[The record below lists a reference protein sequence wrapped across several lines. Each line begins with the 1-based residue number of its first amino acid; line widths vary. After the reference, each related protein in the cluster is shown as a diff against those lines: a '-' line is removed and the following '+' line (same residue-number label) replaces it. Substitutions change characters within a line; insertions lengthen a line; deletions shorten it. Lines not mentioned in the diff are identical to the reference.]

1 MAEKIP
7 PESFVC
13 RLRSGRLEEWDL
25 YRCHEPAGHCQLR
38 FRRVPDD
45 APPGNRLRC
54 LGIQTA
60 DAAMEWLR
68 VCATDSDDMITLRE
82 VLRGE
87 ALPPSRTGNHDV
99 IEQVAA
105 MVARRELCVVVSA
118 PVVRPAFV
126 ETAPSAPP
134 RRAPT
139 PSQLRPPEEMP
150 IDLDVPNVPAAVLLE
165 AARTG
170 TPFCEH

>member
-25 YRCHEPAGHCQLR
+25 YRCHEPAGRCRLR
-38 FRRVPDD
+38 LRRVPDD
-45 APPGNRLRC
+45 AAPGDRLRC
-54 LGIQTA
+54 LDIQTVSA
-60 DAAMEWLR
+60 RDRRHHMR
-68 VCATDSDDMITLRE
+68 GE

-105 MVARRELCVVVSA
+105 MVARRELCVVVA
-118 PVVRPAFV
+118 IPAVRPAFV
-126 ETAPSAPP
+126 EKAPSAPA

-139 PSQLRPPEEMP
+139 PSQLRPPEEVP
-150 IDLDVPNVPAAVLLE
+150 IDLDVPSVPAAVLLE
-165 AARTG
+165 AARAG